1 MFMSSQRRD
10 LETLVCDVEW
20 AFAHGLEAHELVT
33 MLRNLVARAT
43 RGSPEAVFSRLK
55 LAELVVSEAPWKA
68 ALLARS
74 VVAECH
80 DGHAWA
86 VLGLA
91 QTLLGNY
98 RSAVKAY
105 RHALVLSPA
114 SPEIAHNL
122 GHLLD
127 VALDRPQEALNYLK
141 MAHHARPDE
150 GEIVSS
156 YAHALLR
163 AGRRPEARELLA
175 HGLGWDRPRADRQLE
190 VWLVSEETRD

>member
-1 MFMSSQRRD
+1 MSSRRRD

-20 AFAHGLEAHELVT
+20 ALAHGLEAPELVT
-33 MLRNLVARAT
+33 MLRNLVAQAT
-43 RGSPEAVFSRLK
+43 RGSPEGVFSRLK
-55 LAELVVSEAPWKA
+55 LAELVVAKAPWKA

-74 VVAECH
+74 VISECN

-98 RSAVKAY
+98 KSAAKAY
-105 RHALVLSPA
+105 RHALMLSPA

-122 GHLLD
+122 GHVLD
-127 VALDRPQEALNYLK
+127 VALDRPGDALKYLR
-141 MAHHARPDE
+141 MAQQARPEE

-163 AGRRPEARELLA
+163 AGRRAEAHLMLV
-175 HGLGWDRPRADRQLE
+175 HGLGWDRDRAGRQLDA
-190 VWLVSEETRD
+190 WLLPAVAQD

>member
-1 MFMSSQRRD
+1 MNSRRRD

-20 AFAHGLEAHELVT
+20 ALAHGLEAPELVT

-43 RGSPEAVFSRLK
+43 QGSPEAVFSRLK
-55 LAELVVSEAPWKA
+55 LAELVVSETPWKA

-74 VVAECH
+74 VIEQCD

-91 QTLLGNY
+91 QTLLGNF
-98 RSAVKAY
+98 RSAAKAY
-105 RHALVLSPA
+105 RHALMLSPT

-127 VALDRPQEALNYLK
+127 VALDRPNEALKYLK
-141 MAHHARPDE
+141 MAHHAHPEE

-163 AGRRPEARELLA
+163 AGRRPEARELLVR
-175 HGLGWDRPRADRQLE
+175 GLGWDRVQADRQLE
-190 VWLVSEETRD
+190 VWLVAEETHE

>member
-1 MFMSSQRRD
+1 MDSRRD
-10 LETLVCDVEW
+10 LETLVCDVQW
-20 AFAHGLEAHELVT
+20 ALAHGLEAPELVT

-55 LAELVVSEAPWKA
+55 LAELLVSKSPWKA

-74 VVAECH
+74 VVAQCH

-98 RSAVKAY
+98 RSAAKAY
-105 RHALVLSPA
+105 RNALRLSPA

-127 VALDRPQEALNYLK
+127 VALDRPNEALRYLK

-163 AGRRPEARELLA
+163 AGRRPEAHEILA
-175 HGLGWDRPRADRQLE
+175 RGLGWDRLRTDRQLE
-190 VWLVSEETRD
+190 VWLESETTHD

>member
-1 MFMSSQRRD
+1 MNSRRRD

-20 AFAHGLEAHELVT
+20 ALAHGLEAPELVT
-33 MLRNLVARAT
+33 MLRNLVARAA
-43 RGSPEAVFSRLK
+43 RGSPEALFSRLK
-55 LAELVVSEAPWKA
+55 LAELVVSEMPWKA

-74 VVAECH
+74 VIELCD

-91 QTLLGNY
+91 QTLLGNFK
-98 RSAVKAY
+98 SAAKAY
-105 RHALVLSPA
+105 RHALMLSPA

-127 VALDRPQEALNYLK
+127 VALGRPNEALRYLK
-141 MAHHARPDE
+141 MAHHARPSE

-163 AGRRPEARELLA
+163 AGRRREAHEMLVR
-175 HGLGWDRPRADRQLE
+175 GLGWDGLRADRQLE
-190 VWLVSEETRD
+190 TWLAAQEAHD